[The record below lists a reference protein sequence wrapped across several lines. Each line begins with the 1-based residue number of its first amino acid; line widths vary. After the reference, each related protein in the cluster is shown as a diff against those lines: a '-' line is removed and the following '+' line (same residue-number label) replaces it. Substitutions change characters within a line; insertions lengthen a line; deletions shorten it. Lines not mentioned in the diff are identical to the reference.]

1 MRRLIA
7 LALLLFAPIV
17 VEGCGSDSTAPAQ
30 TLDGAFALSSVDGA
44 ALPFTLVDGD
54 PKLELLGDELSFL
67 GGNFTQHTSFRYTE
81 GGVSSMEDNVELGT
95 YSINGSTLVFRF
107 PSDNST
113 ASATL
118 SGTTITVHVEG
129 HVFVYTKSQ

>member
-1 MRRLIA
+1 MRRLVA

-44 ALPFTLVDGD
+44 PLPYTLVEGD
-54 PKLELLGDELSFL
+54 PKLELLSDELSFI
-67 GGNFTQHTSFRYTE
+67 GGNFTQHTSFLYTE

-95 YSINGSTLVFRF
+95 YTLSGSTLVFRF

-118 SGTTITVHVEG
+118 SGTTITVHVDG
-129 HVFVYTKSQ
+129 HAFVYTKS

>member
-17 VEGCGSDSTAPAQ
+17 VEGCGSDSTAPAL

-67 GGNFTQHTSFRYTE
+67 GGNFTQHSSFRYTE
-81 GGVSSMEDNVELGT
+81 AGVSSMEDNVELGT
-95 YSINGSTLVFRF
+95 YTLSGSTLVFRF
-107 PSDNST
+107 ASDNST

-118 SGTTITVHVEG
+118 SGGTITVHVDG
-129 HVFVYTKSQ
+129 HAFVYSKP

>member
-7 LALLLFAPIV
+7 LALFLFAPIV

-30 TLDGAFALSSVDGA
+30 TLDGVFALTSVDGA
-44 ALPFTLVDGD
+44 VLPFTLVDGD

-67 GGNFTQHTSFRYTE
+67 GGNFTQHTSFRVTE
-81 GGVSSMEDNVELGT
+81 GSVSSTDDNVELGT

-107 PSDNST
+107 SGDNST
-113 ASATL
+113 TSATL
-118 SGTTITVHVEG
+118 NGTTITVHVDG
-129 HVFVYTKSQ
+129 HAFVYAKS

>member
-30 TLDGAFALSSVDGA
+30 TLDGTFALSSVDGA
-44 ALPFTLVDGD
+44 SLPFTLVDGD
-54 PKLELLGDELSFL
+54 PKLELLSDELAFT

-81 GGVSSMEDNVELGT
+81 GGVSSTDDNVELGT
-95 YSINGSTLVFRF
+95 YTISGSTLVFRF

-113 ASATL
+113 ASATV
-118 SGTTITVHVEG
+118 GGATITVHVDG
-129 HVFVYTKSQ
+129 HAFVYTKS